1 MHPSLNRNRFF
12 IKEQVGWFKTS
23 NSYDIYDPESG
34 ECLMQC
40 REPRLGFFTKMLR
53 LTKWKTVTPF
63 HVEVNTPSG
72 DAVLAVKRG
81 TSFFVSKV
89 DVLDEDDER
98 VGGFKQK
105 LFSWTSTFFVLG
117 EDDQQLCTLKG
128 KWTSWE
134 FNFEHNGVSLA
145 KVSKKWDGFA
155 RQLFTD
161 ADTYMLEISD
171 DVPED
176 NPLRILILASVLCID
191 MVLSERG

>member
-1 MHPSLNRNRFF
+1 MHPVLQRNQFF
-12 IKEQVGWFKTS
+12 VKEQVGWFKAA
-23 NSYDIYDPESG
+23 NNYDVFDPATG
-34 ECLMQC
+34 ECILHC

-53 LTKWKTVTPF
+53 MTKWKTMTPF
-63 HVEVNTPSG
+63 HVEVTTPEG
-72 DAVLAVKRG
+72 EPVLAVKRG

-89 DVLDEDDER
+89 DVLDEGDER

-105 LFSWTSTFFVLG
+105 MFAWTATFYVLG

-128 KWTSWE
+128 KWTAWE

-145 KVSKKWDGFA
+145 KVSKKWAGLGKE
-155 RQLFTD
+155 LFTS
-161 ADTYMLEISD
+161 ADNYMLQISD

-191 MVLSERG
+191 MVLAER